1 MYIYVYIYIYICIHK
16 KIHPCPARDLS
27 LSLSLSLALETLKQV
42 EEPHVEVSWS
52 RDTSDADE
60 MEVLGASGPAVHIRG
75 RTRGRVVH
83 VRGHA
88 CSDGGG
94 AAGGASAAGGARSPG
109 DVARGILY
117 THTHTHTRGPKLSLR
132 YNLSPC
138 NISIHGYYTSC

>member
-1 MYIYVYIYIYICIHK
+1 MYIYIYIYVYIK
-16 KIHPCPARDLS
+16 KYTPVLQETSLS

-75 RTRGRVVH
+75 GTRGRVVH

-138 NISIHGYYTSC
+138 NISRHGYYTSC

>member
-1 MYIYVYIYIYICIHK
+1 MYIYIYIYVYIK
-16 KIHPCPARDLS
+16 KYTPVLQETSLS

-60 MEVLGASGPAVHIRG
+60 MEVLGARGPVVHIRG
-75 RTRGRVVH
+75 GKRGHVVH

-138 NISIHGYYTSC
+138 NISRHGYYTSC